1 MGILA
6 KLDALLEAYLKGVQ
20 FRNAMQA
27 IQLRDNL
34 AQIEWRLSLCE
45 SALPHD
51 AGCALHIARQLNQS
65 PELKGA

>member
-1 MGILA
+1 MGVLS

-20 FRNAMQA
+20 FRNAMRS
-27 IQLRDNL
+27 IRLRDNL

-51 AGCALHIARQLNQS
+51 ARCALHVARQLNRS
-65 PELKGA
+65 SELKGA